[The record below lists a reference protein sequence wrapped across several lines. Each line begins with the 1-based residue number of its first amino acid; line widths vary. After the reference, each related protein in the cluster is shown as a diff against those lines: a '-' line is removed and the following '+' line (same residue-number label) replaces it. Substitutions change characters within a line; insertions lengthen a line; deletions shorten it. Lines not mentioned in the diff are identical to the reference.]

1 MNSPVASTNKTDL
14 PQVGE
19 RLKTA
24 SLTQSRCARAALEFK
39 VDPRGKTFLGRQ
51 RAEHPFHL
59 TRPFVLEGDPDGM
72 ITLYLQSSSGGLY
85 RGDDLTMNVELNS
98 RAQVHLTTQ
107 ASTIVHHTR
116 GGEAKQ
122 SLVLSLATG
131 SYCEYIPDSTILFS
145 GASFYSRIRANL
157 SPGARL
163 LLADSFSWH
172 DPQLTAASTC
182 GGEPDLVFTRY
193 HSDIEIYD
201 SGGNAL
207 VLDRLRLDGETVLA
221 KNCGIHDR
229 YKAQGSL
236 ILIQPDSHEPILHA
250 LRELLCEF
258 PGSYAGASVL
268 PQSCGILIRFLA
280 EDGVVLRRLIT
291 QCWIVLRQILFSGM
305 PSIRRK

>member
-1 MNSPVASTNKTDL
+1 MNSPVALIKETD
-14 PQVGE
+14 PSQVGE
-19 RLKTA
+19 RLKTV
-24 SLTQSRCARAALEFK
+24 SLTQSRCARADLEFK

-59 TRPFVLEGDPDGM
+59 TRPFALEGDPDGM

-85 RGDDLTMNVELNS
+85 RGDDLTMNVELNP

-107 ASTIVHHTR
+107 AGTIVHHTR
-116 GGEAKQ
+116 GREAKQ
-122 SLVLSLATG
+122 SLVLSLAAE
-131 SYCEYIPDSTILFS
+131 SYCEYIPDPTILFS
-145 GASFYSRIRANL
+145 GAAFHSRIRTNL

-172 DPQLTAASTC
+172 DPRLTAASASAD
-182 GGEPDLVFTRY
+182 ESDPVFARY

-201 SGGNAL
+201 SDGSAL
-207 VLDRLRLDGETVLA
+207 VLDRLRLDGETALVE
-221 KNCGIHDR
+221 NCAIHGK

-236 ILIQPDSHEPILHA
+236 ILIQPDSHEPILQA
-250 LRELLCEF
+250 LRELLSEF

-268 PQSCGILIRFLA
+268 PQSCGILVRFLA
-280 EDGVVLRRLIT
+280 QDGVVLRRLTT
-291 QCWIVLRQILFSGM
+291 QCWIMLRQILFSGK